1 MLNGLILCTFNYSS
15 GPEFQ
20 TRIRQ
25 NEQNNPKFNFLNTGD
40 PYHAYYQH
48 KVKEF
53 KENEGKSKLLNSMIK
68 GSAEIC
74 LVGYEKS
81 LGDL

>member
-1 MLNGLILCTFNYSS
+1 MKLIIYCTCPDIGLIGYLEIFSGLYIVLFPVL

-53 KENEGKSKLLNSMIK
+53 KENDGKSK
-68 GSAEIC
+68 
-74 LVGYEKS
+74 
-81 LGDL
+81 